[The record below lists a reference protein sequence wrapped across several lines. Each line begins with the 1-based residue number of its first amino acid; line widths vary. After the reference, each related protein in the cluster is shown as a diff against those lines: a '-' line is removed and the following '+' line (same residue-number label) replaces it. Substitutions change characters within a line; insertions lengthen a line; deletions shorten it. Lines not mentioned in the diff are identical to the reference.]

1 MIIDCQDDLPTIWA
15 DAARIKTAIVEIVR
29 NALEATTGGGH
40 VKILL
45 RAAPQPPGNHAA
57 QPIQWV
63 SMTVTDDG
71 NGIPVEMAEKI
82 FQPFFTT
89 KKKQNAAGLGLNVA
103 LGFIQQAGGVLR
115 CESEPGKTAFH
126 MLLPSRGE
134 TM

>member
-1 MIIDCQDDLPTIWA
+1 L
-15 DAARIKTAIVEIVR
+15 RIKTAVLEIVR
-29 NALEATTGGGH
+29 NALEATAAGGN
-40 VKILL
+40 VRIIL
-45 RAAPQPPGNHAA
+45 RAAPQPPGNHAR

-71 NGIPVEMAEKI
+71 DGVPAEMTEKI

-89 KKKQNAAGLGLNVA
+89 KKKQNAAGLGLTVA
-103 LGFIQQAGGVLR
+103 LGFVQQAGGVLR
-115 CESEPGKTAFH
+115 FESKPGKTAFQ